1 MVALSIAGS
10 LGVIVG
16 LASFGA
22 GVSNDQPTAVLAGIG
37 VFVSGVVLTTGW
49 LAVAALSWYDRR
61 R

>member
-1 MVALSIAGS
+1 
-10 LGVIVG
+10 
-16 LASFGA
+16 
-22 GVSNDQPTAVLAGIG
+22 VLAGIG